1 MTVDNAR
8 ELHRDQRGAIMLMGL
23 CMSCF
28 LIGGLW
34 FLIGI
39 GDTIVFRDTMQEAA
53 DHAAFTSA
61 VLHAKG
67 MNFISACNLILL
79 ALIAIH
85 IIMGLIHDILLAICI
100 VGAFFSLGTACIPWT
115 RWRPIYTGYGKAFKQ
130 VANVVHYLE
139 QGAAIGYPFIGV
151 AKAYTLGG
159 DYGDFG
165 PKKRDLNVIALS
177 TSLVPGNAL
186 NGVVNKIF
194 NQKPAEKLPTGVQG
208 PTRPA
213 SAGYSE
219 GKKSFLP
226 VEAKPFSAVCERIA
240 KKTLDSLI
248 GLTGWNIPGP
258 AMDVF
263 KGILSAGI
271 VLRYCNDLGSGA
283 ANAAAGAI
291 GGSVN
296 KGNDKI
302 DEDNKTNKDA
312 DAKLP
317 ADQQKKPADI
327 DKVKTDGIGGAIDP
341 GFDGWWGKDG
351 PFVPWGG
358 TSNGAA
364 WQQIWA
370 INLMPEF
377 KDAQQHRV
385 HVAANNKHVESDSK
399 AWAYLAQAEFFFDC
413 TKDWGDGECNGDDNA
428 AYSIK
433 WRARLRRLQLP
444 QVGSMLSGFAGEFLK
459 NMTAYDEFKKKFGQS
474 GLAERF
480 SKTIGGALG
489 VSAIGSAINS
499 VFGMAEGAIG
509 SKILGPAGELI
520 DGAMGAGNMGSY
532 H

>member
-1 MTVDNAR
+1 MNVDSAR
-8 ELHRDQRGAIMLMGL
+8 ELHKDTRGAIMLMGL

-79 ALIAIH
+79 AMIAIH

-115 RWRPIYTGYGKAFKQ
+115 NWRPIYTGYGKGFKQ
-130 VANVVHYLE
+130 VARVFHYLE
-139 QGAAIGYPFIGV
+139 QAAAVGYPFIGV
-151 AKAYTLGG
+151 AKAYTLGS

-177 TSLVPGNAL
+177 TSLVPGNAMS
-186 NGVVNKIF
+186 GVVNKVF
-194 NQKPAEKLPTGVQG
+194 GSKAAG
-208 PTRPA
+208 PTTPA
-213 SAGYSE
+213 SGGYSA

-226 VEAKPFSAVCERIA
+226 VEPKHYDEVCKHIA
-240 KKTLDSLI
+240 ASVLDQI
-248 GLTGWNIPGP
+248 AELTGWHIPGP

-263 KGILSAGI
+263 KGLIGAGI

-283 ANAAAGAI
+283 ATALQGAL
-291 GGSVN
+291 GGKVA

-302 DEDNKTNKDA
+302 AEDNKINAGKN
-312 DAKLP
+312 AKLP
-317 ADQQKKPADI
+317 KGETGTNPI
-327 DKVKTDGIGGAIDP
+327 EPVKTGGIGGSIDP
-341 GFDGWWGKDG
+341 GFDAWWGEDG
-351 PFVPWGG
+351 PFLPWGG
-358 TSNGAA
+358 TANGSA
-364 WQQIWA
+364 WQQVWA
-370 INLMPEF
+370 LNLLPDF
-377 KDAQQHRV
+377 KDAQQHAV
-385 HVAANNKHVESDSK
+385 HLGADRKHVEQDAK
-399 AWAYLAQAEFFFDC
+399 AWAYMAQAEFFFDC
-413 TKDWGDGECNGDDNA
+413 AKDWNDGECNGDDNA
-428 AYSIK
+428 GYAIK
-433 WRARLRRLQLP
+433 WRARLRRFQLP
-444 QVGSMLSGFAGEFLK
+444 QVGSLLSGFAGEFLK
-459 NMTAYDEFKKKFGQS
+459 NMTVYDDFKKKFGKS

-489 VSAIGSAINS
+489 VSSIS
-499 VFGMAEGAIG
+499 GAIDG
-509 SKILGPAGELI
+509 MFKVMEQMIGTKILGPGGDLL
-520 DGAMGAGNMGSY
+520 DGAINGAIGNLGAY